1 MHTETTICPGCG
13 EALDWT
19 SDAIAIQ
26 YSTLNGEPDRIALMH
41 AGCAASR
48 ANIRVN
54 HSEG

>member
-1 MHTETTICPGCG
+1 MHTETTISPGCG

-48 ANIRVN
+48 PNIRVN
-54 HSEG
+54 RSEG